1 MNESD
6 FRDWARRAQGD
17 FNERLKAVEARV
29 GALDLAPPRMRSPE
43 HRREFEGLLSR
54 VKDEVASG
62 RVTGLG
68 VVSVRDDGVVKTGWV
83 AEGFDEY
90 ALAGAVG
97 QLSLAILDR
106 ASAPEPEAG
115 PCEGSGAGAAQ
126 GETDEGK
133 PRARESEGP
142 APAEGRVV
150 EGVSG
155 GKG

>member
-1 MNESD
+1 MLESE

-17 FNERLKAVEARV
+17 FNERLKALETRV
-29 GALDLAPPRMRSPE
+29 AALDCAPLRMRAPE

-54 VKDEVASG
+54 VKEEVASG

-106 ASAPEPEAG
+106 ASAPDLAEGEAPG
-115 PCEGSGAGAAQ
+115 GGIGSSAAGAAQ

-133 PRARESEGP
+133 PRARESVGS
-142 APAEGRVV
+142 APA
-150 EGVSG
+150 GVA
-155 GKG
+155 

>member
-1 MNESD
+1 MQESE

-17 FNERLKAVEARV
+17 FNERLKAVEARL

-43 HRREFEGLLSR
+43 HRREFEGLLLR
-54 VKDEVASG
+54 VKEEIASG

-106 ASAPEPEAG
+106 ATAPDPEAEPSQG
-115 PCEGSGAGAAQ
+115 PVAGAASGAGGQ
-126 GETDEGK
+126 TDEGN
-133 PRARESEGP
+133 PPGGEA
-142 APAEGRVV
+142 APA
-150 EGVSG
+150 GVA
-155 GKG
+155 